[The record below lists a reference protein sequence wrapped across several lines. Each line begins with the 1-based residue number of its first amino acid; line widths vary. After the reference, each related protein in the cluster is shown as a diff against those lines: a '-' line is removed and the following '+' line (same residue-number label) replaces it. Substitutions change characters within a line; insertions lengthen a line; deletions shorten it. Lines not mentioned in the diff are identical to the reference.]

1 MPRALQDRGICGLIA
16 VQPALVVQHE
26 WPEDETEFP
35 VVRASRVLSQRCGM
49 HGAHGMR
56 DIEAQMAC
64 MAHKW
69 HGWHGWRAWHA
80 CMACLSFG
88 RLSNMQ
94 IVPPFNKLN
103 DPLQHKFPAHAS
115 AY

>member
-26 WPEDETEFP
+26 WPEDEAELT

-64 MAHKW
+64 MAQKW
-69 HGWHGWRAWHA
+69 HGWHGWQAWHAWHGWHAWHA
-80 CMACLSFG
+80 CHSQTVEHANCSPVMAE
-88 RLSNMQ
+88 
-94 IVPPFNKLN
+94 
-103 DPLQHKFPAHAS
+103 
-115 AY
+115 

>member
-49 HGAHGMR
+49 RGAHGMR

-64 MAHKW
+64 MAH
-69 HGWHGWRAWHA
+69 GCMAWMAWMAGMARMA
-80 CMACLSFG
+80 CMECMLCMLYSVLWDG
-88 RLSNMQ
+88 CS
-94 IVPPFNKLN
+94 
-103 DPLQHKFPAHAS
+103 
-115 AY
+115 